1 MQETVFYSEQ
11 LSQKH
16 HRHFYRLAAKS
27 VLAAVLNIP

>member
-16 HRHFYRLAAKS
+16 HGHFYRLAAKS